1 MKQAQRKDFFREIRR
16 SLNRYLSILFIVAL
30 GVAFFSGI
38 RAAEPD
44 MRLSA
49 DAVADQANFMD
60 LRILSTMGLTG
71 ADLEAI
77 RAVDGIS
84 QAEGEQSVEVLTQ
97 CGEKELV
104 IHVATLM
111 TQLNYV
117 TIDEGRLP
125 EKEGECFL
133 DNQLCIAGDYQV
145 GDRITLKSGTKDP
158 LSDTLNHETYTIVGI
173 GSSPYYLNFD
183 KGSSTIG
190 NGDIRGF
197 VMVLPEEFKSDIYTQ
212 IYATC
217 DSLKPYITAS
227 DAYFSAADQI
237 KAQVEDIAGE
247 RCEVR
252 LSEVR
257 KEAQDK
263 IDDGQRK
270 LDDSRAEAEEKLA
283 DAETQITDGEQA
295 LQDGRELIAENEQ
308 KLADGRAELQ
318 ASEKTLEDGKAEL
331 AKQEQEL
338 SGAKN
343 TLAEKEQEL
352 RNGKAALED
361 GKAALAEQEQKLENG
376 KTEIRNARAGLQEQE
391 AVLEDGEA
399 SLALA
404 KSQYEN
410 GAAEIQEGWQALEA
424 AKTEL
429 AKNQAALASMREALL
444 AAGIDPET
452 NPEYQAAQSAVLAA
466 EEQIRAQEAALSAQE
481 AELSEM
487 KELLDEKETELLAG
501 RQELESGKA
510 ELDHQEAALQAA
522 EVQLNSGKSEL
533 LEKEAQLKQG
543 EEALAAARSELEAGE
558 NQLAEAKA
566 KLEEG
571 ENQLQSAKAQIADG
585 EAQLLDAKQELAE
598 NEETLNDARA
608 DYAEAKAD
616 AEQQLSDGEQ
626 ELDDARAELD
636 KLKLP
641 EWYVLGRDTVQ
652 SYVEYDSDADRIGA
666 IGKVFPVI
674 FFLVA
679 ALVSL
684 TTMTRMVEEK
694 RTEIGTMKALGYS
707 TLSIAAKYLGYAV
720 SASVLG
726 SVLGFLVGEKLLP
739 WVIIT
744 SYKILYVNLTIIR
757 VPYNWGYA
765 LGASAIAVLCTGGA
779 TLAAC
784 YRAALSQPA
793 ELMRPAA
800 PLQGKKILLERIR
813 PIWKHLNFSQ
823 KSTLRNLF
831 RYKKRFLMTVFGI
844 GACMALLIVGFGL
857 RDSIYAVS
865 ESQYGELWR
874 YDVVAGI
881 DADCGDV
888 DREKLDQT
896 LSETDNVDEVL
907 TAHTATLDAEANGV
921 TKEINLVVP
930 KEIGEFPDFFVL
942 RDRISKQVYELDDEG
957 AAINEKLAKFL
968 DLQVGDS
975 FRLKESDTESVTVT
989 VSHIVENYV
998 YNYVY
1003 LSPTLYEKL
1012 YGAEPQYDKEYIR
1025 LHENGKEPEQR
1036 LAELLLEEP
1045 AVSGVT
1051 LVTDM
1056 NQTILDMLESL
1067 DSVIGVLITSAGL
1080 LAFVVVYN
1088 LNNINITE
1096 RRRELATIRLLGFYD
1111 MELAAYVYRENVLL
1125 TAIGIVVGI
1134 FMGNLLHR
1142 FVIKTVEVDLIMFGR
1157 VVHPISY
1164 VYCAALTVLFALL
1177 VNVFMYFKLRKIDM
1191 VESLKSVE

>member
-38 RAAEPD
+38 RATEPD

-60 LRILSTMGLTG
+60 LRILSTMGLTQ

-84 QAEGEQSVEVLTQ
+84 QAEGEQSVDVLTQ

-104 IHVATLM
+104 LHVSTLM
-111 TQLNYV
+111 TQLNHV

-133 DNQLCIAGDYQV
+133 DNQLRMVGDYQV
-145 GDRITLKSGTKDP
+145 GDEITLKSGTKDP
-158 LSDTLNHETYTIVGI
+158 LSDTLEHETYTVVGI

-197 VMVLPEEFKSDIYTQ
+197 VMVLPEEFKSDLYTQ
-212 IYATC
+212 IYAAC
-217 DSLKPYITAS
+217 DSLDPYITAS
-227 DAYFSAADQI
+227 DAYFAAADQI

-247 RCEVR
+247 RCEIR
-252 LSEVR
+252 LAEVK

-263 IDDGQRK
+263 IDDGQQE
-270 LDDSRAEAEEKLA
+270 LDDSRAEAEDKLA

-295 LQDGRELIAENEQ
+295 LQDGKEQIAENEQ

-318 ASEKTLEDGKAEL
+318 ANEKTLADGKAEL
-331 AKQEQEL
+331 AKKEQEL
-338 SGAKN
+338 LSGKN
-343 TLAEKEQEL
+343 TLAKKEQVL
-352 RNGKAALED
+352 RDGKTALAD
-361 GKAALAEQEQKLENG
+361 GKAALAEQEQKLESG
-376 KTEIRNARAGLQEQE
+376 KTEIQNARAELQEQE
-391 AVLEDGEA
+391 AVLEAGEA
-399 SLALA
+399 SLAAA
-404 KSQYEN
+404 KGRYET
-410 GAAEIQEGWQALEA
+410 GAASIREGRQALEA
-424 AKTEL
+424 AKTALSDQKAEL
-429 AKNQAALASMREALL
+429 AAMREALL
-444 AAGIDPET
+444 AAGIDPDT
-452 NPEYQAAQSAVLAA
+452 NQGYQTAAAAVSAA
-466 EEQIRAQEAALSAQE
+466 EEQIGAQETELSAQE
-481 AELSEM
+481 TQLSEM
-487 KELLDEKETELLAG
+487 KELLDEKETELQAG
-501 RQELESGKA
+501 RQALESGRT
-510 ELDHQEAALQAA
+510 ELDKQEAALKAA
-522 EVQLNSGKSEL
+522 EVQLTAAKTEL
-533 LEKEAQLKQG
+533 SEKETQLTQG
-543 EEALAAARSELEAGE
+543 EEALAAAKKELEDGE
-558 NQLAEAKA
+558 AQLAAAKKTLA
-566 KLEEG
+566 DG
-571 ENQLQSAKAQIADG
+571 ESQLQSAKDQLADG
-585 EAQLLDAKQELAE
+585 EEQLSEAKQEIAD
-598 NEETLNDARA
+598 NEAKLSDARTEYE
-608 DYAEAKAD
+608 DAKAD
-616 AEQQLSDGEQ
+616 AQQQISDGEQ

-636 KLKLP
+636 KLETP

-652 SYVEYDSDADRIGA
+652 SYVEYDNDADRIGA

-707 TLSIAAKYLGYAV
+707 TMSIAAKYLGYAV
-720 SASVLG
+720 SASLLG
-726 SVLGFLVGEKLLP
+726 SVLGFLTGEKFLP

-744 SYKILYVNLTIIR
+744 AYKILYGNLTIIR

-765 LGASAIAVLCTGGA
+765 LGASAIAILCTGGA

-784 YRAALSQPA
+784 YRATLSQPA

-800 PLQGKKILLERIR
+800 PMQGKKILLERIR
-813 PIWKHLNFSQ
+813 PLWKHLNFSQ

-844 GACMALLIVGFGL
+844 GACMALLIVSFGL

-874 YDVVAGI
+874 YDAAAGI
-881 DADCGDV
+881 DTDCSDAD
-888 DREKLDQT
+888 RQKLEQT
-896 LSETDNVDEVL
+896 LSEADNVDEAM
-907 TAHTATLDAEANGV
+907 TAHTATLDAEAGGV
-921 TKEINLVVP
+921 TKEVNLVVP
-930 KEIGEFPDFFVL
+930 KEVEEFPDFFVL
-942 RDRISKQVYELDDEG
+942 RDRTSKKGYELDDEG
-957 AAINEKLAKFL
+957 AAVNEKLAKL
-968 DLQVGDS
+968 LGLKEGDS
-975 FRLKESDTESVTVT
+975 FLLKESDTESVTVT

-1003 LSPTLYEKL
+1003 LSPALYEKL
-1012 YGAEPQYDKEYIR
+1012 YGEEAQYNTEYIR
-1025 LHENGKEPEQR
+1025 LHENGEEPER
-1036 LAELLLEEP
+1036 KLAELLLEEP

-1051 LVTDM
+1051 LVADM
-1056 NQTILDMLESL
+1056 NQTILDMLGSL
-1067 DSVIGVLITSAGL
+1067 DSVIWVLIASAGL

-1096 RRRELATIRLLGFYD
+1096 RRRELATIRVLGFYD

-1125 TAIGIVVGI
+1125 TAIGIIVGI
-1134 FMGNLLHR
+1134 FMGNVLHR
-1142 FVIKTVEVDLIMFGR
+1142 FVIETVEVDLIMFGR

-1164 VYCAALTVLFALL
+1164 VYGAALTVLFALL